1 MWRSV
6 LVSGPRKKY
15 SGEREI
21 MTSGKISIRLFVT
34 SPLAAHAVIE
44 LGQDQAH
51 YLKNV
56 MRLKEGEAV
65 ALFNGRD
72 GEFRARIDSF
82 GKRAAQLRVEERLR
96 TQQTEPDLWLVFAP
110 LKRARIDYLIEKAT
124 ELGASALVP
133 VITRRTN
140 VERLNLE
147 RLRAHAIEAAEQ
159 SERLTVPRVDAPRTL
174 DDVLASWDASRRIML
189 CDESGTAPPAATAL
203 AGQSAP
209 AWAVLIGPEGG
220 FAETE
225 LDALRKLPFV
235 SAVSLGPRILRA
247 DTAALAGLA
256 VLQALRGEAR

>member
-1 MWRSV
+1 MLSFTV
-6 LVSGPRKKY
+6 MEPKPK
-15 SGEREI
+15 
-21 MTSGKISIRLFVT
+21 TRLFVAAD
-34 SPLAAHAVIE
+34 LAAGAAVE
-44 LGQDQAH
+44 LSPDQAH
-51 YLKNV
+51 YLRNV
-56 MRLKEGEAV
+56 MRLGEGDTV

-72 GEFRARIDSF
+72 GEFRARLDRF
-82 GKRAAQLRVEERLR
+82 GKRDARTVVETQSRAQ
-96 TQQTEPDLWLVFAP
+96 TAEPDLWLVFAP

-133 VITRRTN
+133 VMTQHTV
-140 VERLNLE
+140 VERLNLD

-159 SERLTVPRVDAPRTL
+159 SERLTVPALAAPQPLAALL
-174 DDVLASWDASRRIML
+174 DEWDRARRIML

-203 AGQSAP
+203 ASITAS

-256 VLQALRGEAR
+256 VLQALRGEAGRRR

>member
-1 MWRSV
+1 M
-6 LVSGPRKKY
+6 GPEKL
-15 SGEREI
+15 
-21 MTSGKISIRLFVT
+21 IRLFVT
-34 SPLAAHAVIE
+34 APLTNGAAVE
-44 LGQDQAH
+44 LGQEQAH

-56 MRLKEGEAV
+56 MRLSEGDAV
-65 ALFNGRD
+65 ALFNGSD
-72 GEFRARIDSF
+72 GEYRARIDSF
-82 GKRAAQLRVEERLR
+82 GKRAASLTVEE
-96 TQQTEPDLWLVFAP
+96 QTRAQTPEPDLWLLFAP
-110 LKRARIDYLIEKAT
+110 IKRARIDYLVEKAT

-133 VITRRTN
+133 VITRHTH
-140 VERLNLE
+140 VERLNRD

-159 SERLTVPRVDAPRTL
+159 SERLTVPHIDEPRVL
-174 DDVLASWDASRRIML
+174 DDVMAGWDTSRRIML
-189 CDESGTAPPAATAL
+189 CDESGKAPPAAAAL
-203 AGQSAP
+203 AGPHSNLLDAA